1 MIQKNYAKVL
11 ARTRR
16 DVIQATAPKLRRV
29 K

>member
-16 DVIQATAPKLRRV
+16 DVIEETSPKLRRV